1 MQNPYE
7 MLGVEQ
13 KAGPEQIRAAYHALV
28 KRWHPDAMGDEALRH
43 EAQQKLIEINLAYEE
58 ALKNVHRC
66 QGAPVPNAM
75 QVARKL
81 MEQGYAEAGL
91 SILGRATVRDGEW
104 FYLQGCLLLKLKR
117 PQAAHESFRAAV
129 RKEPDNQ
136 RFRQGAL
143 DAALAIRKLNTLSG
157 KMGSWARRVAHW
169 NAR

>member
-28 KRWHPDAMGDEALRH
+28 KRWHPDAMGDEALRR
-43 EAQQKLIEINLAYEE
+43 EAQQKLIEINLAYE
-58 ALKNVHRC
+58 AVLKNAHRC
-66 QGAPVPNAM
+66 QEVPIPNAM

-81 MEQGYAEAGL
+81 MEQGHAEAALG
-91 SILGRATVRDGEW
+91 ILGRANVRDGEW

-143 DAALAIRKLNTLSG
+143 DAALAIRKLNTLPG
-157 KMGSWARRVAHW
+157 KMSTWAWRVAHRG
-169 NAR
+169 AR